1 MYKKL
6 AVGISICSGATATI
20 IPLVLMWLG
29 YKTPLKLVLWLYLLL
44 ISISLVFCLASLCY
58 VKKDKQAAIL
68 FMEDRMK
75 VKDYEVKGSSAKE
88 VLEGIMEEHT
98 NAKVSRISEGL
109 YNVHLELEEEQPASY
124 VPKGWSIRRRAGA
137 NMYACVYKRGSLVYK
152 LYQNIDRR

>member
-58 VKKDKQAAIL
+58 VKKDRQAAIL

-75 VKDYEVKGSSAKE
+75 VKDYEV
-88 VLEGIMEEHT
+88 
-98 NAKVSRISEGL
+98 SRISEGL
-109 YNVHLELEEEQPASY
+109 YNVHLELKEEQPASY
-124 VPKGWSIRRRAGA
+124 VPKGWSIRSRAGA
-137 NMYACVYKRGSLVYK
+137 NMYA
-152 LYQNIDRR
+152 